1 MKVDWER
8 SKKEVRGDIYN
19 TISLLLLLASE
30 IFFIVSIF
38 CLHIEDLKVF
48 HLISVSIEFFLLMLF
63 MYFFL
68 KIETKGICKIYL
80 NGVCKVELREYKK
93 KKLYISYVLWGISIF
108 IMALVYVVFLNDFLN
123 LVSCGENNPLIIL
136 ITFVIY
142 FCGLILMGWIQ
153 VSDVDKIYYYNE
165 GISKIKFHYEQD
177 KFNNCNNKK

>member
-1 MKVDWER
+1 M
-8 SKKEVRGDIYN
+8 
-19 TISLLLLLASE
+19 
-30 IFFIVSIF
+30 
-38 CLHIEDLKVF
+38 
-48 HLISVSIEFFLLMLF
+48 
-63 MYFFL
+63 
-68 KIETKGICKIYL
+68 
-80 NGVCKVELREYKK
+80 
-93 KKLYISYVLWGISIF
+93 WGISIF
-108 IMALVYVVFLNDFLN
+108 IIALVYVVFLNDFLN